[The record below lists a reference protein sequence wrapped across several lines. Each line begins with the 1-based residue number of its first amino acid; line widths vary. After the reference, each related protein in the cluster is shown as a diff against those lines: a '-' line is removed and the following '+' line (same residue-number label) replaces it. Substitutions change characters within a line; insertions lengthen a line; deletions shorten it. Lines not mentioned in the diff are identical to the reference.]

1 MLWDPLSSAAG
12 STTLTFYKVPA
23 DASFAVAPS
32 RAGATVLVSAPVPG
46 QNAKVTF
53 TGTAGERVFVQAS
66 AWAYAG
72 LAYLTVKNPD
82 GSSFS
87 SGNTILVDPQGS
99 ATGSMTLTL
108 ADPPDQAP

>member
-1 MLWDPLSSAAG
+1 MRWDPQSSAAG
-12 STTLTFYKVPA
+12 SGTLTFYKVPA

-32 RAGATVLVSAPVPG
+32 RAGATVLVSAPVPV

-53 TGTAGERVFVQAS
+53 TGTAERVLVQAS

-72 LAYLTVKNPD
+72 PAYLTVKNPD